1 MSAHDKLS
9 SLDKISISE
18 LSRKKQVEFVD
29 YNLTKDIINLLK
41 QSYQLHCF
49 EDEDLEM
56 PIITE
61 KNSRDE

>member
-1 MSAHDKLS
+1 MEDFEKREKTRSNNKMSAHDKLS

-41 QSYQLHCF
+41 QSY
-49 EDEDLEM
+49 
-56 PIITE
+56 
-61 KNSRDE
+61 